1 MSSQKITND
10 FKILFTLLCIS
21 YGAGMRFVE
30 MLNHIGLTVSWKK
43 AMQVLDERMVKMK
56 EQVKKFTPSDIAII
70 VLMDNIKIYKGK
82 RKHLRIFNE
91 LTPSMW
97 NFTGRAFII
106 PYISDD
112 VKKQMQNKE
121 EMCQSQIVLKI
132 DHRDILYN
140 GKSKED
146 QLAKA
151 IISSGFNVNKKEGC
165 GLTPLHLAIMSSN
178 VNMVHF
184 LIERNAKFNG
194 PMFSSIPSPKSIAE
208 RLN

>member
-1 MSSQKITND
+1 
-10 FKILFTLLCIS
+10 
-21 YGAGMRFVE
+21 MRFVE

-56 EQVKKFTPSDIAII
+56 EQVKKLTPSDIAII
-70 VLMDNIKIYKGK
+70 VLMDNINIYKGK

-106 PYISDD
+106 PHISDD
-112 VKKQMQNKE
+112 VRKQMQNKE
-121 EMCQSQIVLKI
+121 EMCQSQKDVLKI

-146 QLAKA
+146 KVFEEYKDSYILTAMDMAYNYMGNSKTKLRDM
-151 IISSGFNVNKKEGC
+151 SESEFNK
-165 GLTPLHLAIMSSN
+165 
-178 VNMVHF
+178 
-184 LIERNAKFNG
+184 
-194 PMFSSIPSPKSIAE
+194 
-208 RLN
+208 